1 MKMTYCWSFQEKIL
15 VYDVG
20 QIRTG
25 AQFLL
30 GVLYAFSGLRLMSVC
45 GANRRCS
52 TTLMFADKFI
62 RVFQKKRK
70 NKQNNNIEILIT
82 QLDCLSSELYTNT
95 TTGLIFLDA
104 TFFSMLFISGTTQKN
119 RKIGGPASGCRPHGK
134 IS

>member
-1 MKMTYCWSFQEKIL
+1 MKMTYCWSGQEKIL

-52 TTLMFADKFI
+52 TTLMFADKSI

-95 TTGLIFLDA
+95 TNYYRIDFPGHYL
-104 TFFSMLFISGTTQKN
+104 FFHAVHNWN
-119 RKIGGPASGCRPHGK
+119 RTEK
-134 IS
+134 

>member
-20 QIRTG
+20 QIRTC

-30 GVLYAFSGLRLMSVC
+30 GVLYAFSGLRLMSVY

-119 RKIGGPASGCRPHGK
+119 RKIGGPASGCHPHGK